1 MKPHDVRHPPA
12 QVRSRPRPVRQRPA
26 HQAQGRLPASGRRL
40 LWQRR
45 SRGRL
50 GLAPRPA
57 EGDGLQ
63 RHPHEPSPV
72 RPGILR
78 PVRSTRF
85 YVFDEA
91 FDEWT
96 RDWPY
101 NYTENTRGK
110 SKYGYH
116 LYFNQWHETD
126 LRAMLRR
133 DRNHP
138 SVVLYSIGNEI
149 PNQLDHDGWKMAKG
163 TRRHLPRGRPHPSG
177 HLRVRPVLLLLAQRL
192 HG

>member
-1 MKPHDVRHPPA
+1 M
-12 QVRSRPRPVRQRPA
+12 
-26 HQAQGRLPASGRRL
+26 
-40 LWQRR
+40 
-45 SRGRL
+45 
-50 GLAPRPA
+50 
-57 EGDGLQ
+57 
-63 RHPHEPSPV
+63 
-72 RPGILR
+72 
-78 PVRSTRF
+78 RSTWF

-96 RDWPY
+96 RDWTY

-110 SKYGYH
+110 AKYGYH

-149 PNQLDHDGWKMAKG
+149 PNQLDHDGWKLAKELVAICHEEDP
-163 TRRHLPRGRPHPSG
+163 TRPATSACDQSFFPLETASWINSTSPAIITLTAFTAPTPTFPTGALSASPLPG
-177 HLRVRPVLLLLAQRL
+177 H
-192 HG
+192 